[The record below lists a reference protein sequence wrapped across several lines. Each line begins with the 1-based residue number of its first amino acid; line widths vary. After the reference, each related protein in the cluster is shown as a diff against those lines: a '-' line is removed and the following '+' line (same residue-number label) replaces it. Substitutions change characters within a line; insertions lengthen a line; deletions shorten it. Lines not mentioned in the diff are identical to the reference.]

1 MKEFISKGEKAAFLT
16 RDLIYK
22 VSSLQKLVR
31 EERKLVNS
39 KLISQAIKEVSAI
52 TDKIYENVRVYDVS
66 GKLAT
71 IDLQSIEVTQQQQT
85 MDLVNESSICNFY
98 NGVVK
103 KQGDG
108 SFSNQDKQKIT
119 IITNQQQLIEELHAR
134 IENIEAEN
142 ELLKRDKDA
151 IMKKVST
158 HHQSFA
164 SNSHP
169 DQRMAPLLLSET
181 DSHFQQKLQG
191 INAAGFKNRAEQSER
206 DCQGIIASSDPGI

>member
-22 VSSLQKLVR
+22 VNSLQKLVR

-39 KLISQAIKEVSAI
+39 KLIAQAIKEVTAI

-85 MDLVNESSICNFY
+85 MDLVNESSICNYY
-98 NGVVK
+98 NGAAK

-119 IITNQQQLIEELHAR
+119 IITNQ
-134 IENIEAEN
+134 
-142 ELLKRDKDA
+142 
-151 IMKKVST
+151 
-158 HHQSFA
+158 
-164 SNSHP
+164 
-169 DQRMAPLLLSET
+169 
-181 DSHFQQKLQG
+181 
-191 INAAGFKNRAEQSER
+191 
-206 DCQGIIASSDPGI
+206 

>member
-1 MKEFISKGEKAAFLT
+1 
-16 RDLIYK
+16 
-22 VSSLQKLVR
+22 
-31 EERKLVNS
+31 
-39 KLISQAIKEVSAI
+39 
-52 TDKIYENVRVYDVS
+52 
-66 GKLAT
+66 
-71 IDLQSIEVTQQQQT
+71 

-98 NGVVK
+98 NGGAK

-108 SFSNQDKQKIT
+108 SFSNQEKQKIQ

-164 SNSHP
+164 SNNH
-169 DQRMAPLLLSET
+169 Q
-181 DSHFQQKLQG
+181 
-191 INAAGFKNRAEQSER
+191 
-206 DCQGIIASSDPGI
+206 